1 MVGVIFLVRRL
12 FNERGDGGGG
22 RGVATWAGR
31 GGAGPVMTVVAVS
44 SEWPSAVT
52 TGVPSHPVVWDM
64 NIKVNI
70 VPQKVTLSSGMNE
83 NTTKRIY
90 NQILNVFY
98 LYQYISLIFIREFYN
113 NNTFFSS

>member
-31 GGAGPVMTVVAVS
+31 GEAGPVMTVVAVS

-52 TGVPSHPVVWDM
+52 TGVPSHPVWDT
-64 NIKVNI
+64 NIKVI
-70 VPQKVTLSSGMNE
+70 IFSGS
-83 NTTKRIY
+83 KASDAWVCGRI
-90 NQILNVFY
+90 
-98 LYQYISLIFIREFYN
+98 
-113 NNTFFSS
+113 

>member
-1 MVGVIFLVRRL
+1 MREATVAVAGVLQPGL
-12 FNERGDGGGG
+12 
-22 RGVATWAGR
+22 

-70 VPQKVTLSSGMNE
+70 FSGSEASQSCWRMYGRQCWLVAGSG
-83 NTTKRIY
+83 KI
-90 NQILNVFY
+90 I
-98 LYQYISLIFIREFYN
+98 
-113 NNTFFSS
+113 

>member
-1 MVGVIFLVRRL
+1 MRGLEEEMVGVIFLVRRL

-52 TGVPSHPVVWDM
+52 TGVPSHPVWDT

-70 VPQKVTLSSGMNE
+70 FSGSEASRSCWRMYGRQCWLVAGFE
-83 NTTKRIY
+83 I
-90 NQILNVFY
+90 I
-98 LYQYISLIFIREFYN
+98 I
-113 NNTFFSS
+113 